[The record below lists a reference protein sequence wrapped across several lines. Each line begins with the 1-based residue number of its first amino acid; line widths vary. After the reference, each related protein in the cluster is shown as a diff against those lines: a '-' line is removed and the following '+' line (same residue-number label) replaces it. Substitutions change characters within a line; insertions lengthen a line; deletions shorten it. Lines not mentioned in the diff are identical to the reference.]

1 MINLDEFSAES
12 IADRM
17 KSRLL
22 NPASKIE
29 GSFAMDCIQSVSQ
42 ELSRLSVMNFIDILD
57 QYLIDTAEGEY
68 LDNKAKDYFMERN
81 PATPSTGIVIFTGVS
96 GVLIPEGT
104 IVVAGELSF
113 STVQD
118 ATIDSSGEARVQV
131 MCTTHGANGNIMPD
145 MITGLSSA
153 SNIAGVEARNED
165 AFEGGTDEE
174 TDDHF
179 RQRIYE
185 KKQNPIIYGNKN
197 SYEIWAKEVSGVG
210 NAKCLPC
217 KNGNGS
223 ACLVIL
229 SSSGG
234 VPDDKVIQNVTDHIE
249 EKRLINAKI
258 SVMKAIPN
266 AIHIDCKIV
275 MKNGYS
281 FEDITESFKMLLNE
295 YLIKKVF
302 GEKKEISYYK
312 ISDLLFSIDGVD
324 DVIDYTINNARNSIA
339 AKEEEFF
346 KIAEVLIHD

>member
-1 MINLDEFSAES
+1 MIDLDEFSAEN

-42 ELSRLSVMNFIDILD
+42 ELSRLSVMNYIDILD

-81 PATPSTGIVIFTGVS
+81 PATSSTGIVIFTGVS
-96 GVLIPEGT
+96 GTLIPEGT

-118 ATIDSSGEARVQV
+118 NVIDGSGEVRVQV

-153 SNIAGVEARNED
+153 SNISGIEARNED

-179 RQRIYE
+179 RNRIYE

-234 VPDDKVIQNVTDHIE
+234 VPDDKVIQNVTNHIE

-258 SVMKAIPN
+258 TVMKAIPN
-266 AIHIDCKIV
+266 AIRIDCRIV
-275 MKNGYS
+275 LKNGYS
-281 FEDITESFKMLLNE
+281 FEDITESFKLLLND

-312 ISDLLFSIDGVD
+312 ISDLLFSINGVD
-324 DVIDYTINNARNSIA
+324 DIIDYTINNARNSIA

-346 KIAEVLIHD
+346 EIAEVLIHD